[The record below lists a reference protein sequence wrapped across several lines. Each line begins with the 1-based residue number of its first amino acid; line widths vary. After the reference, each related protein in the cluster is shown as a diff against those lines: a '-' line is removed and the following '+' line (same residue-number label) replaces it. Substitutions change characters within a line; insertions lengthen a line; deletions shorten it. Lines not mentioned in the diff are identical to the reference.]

1 LTDDPV
7 GNAAQRLAAVGVE
20 SARLDARLLWEFAQR
35 SDPPLEGGLARF
47 ERFVSRRLAREPLA
61 YIVGRK
67 EFWSIDFAVGPGVLV
82 PRPDSETLI
91 ESVCETFA
99 DKSAALSVLD
109 LGTGSGC
116 LLIAALNEYP
126 TARGVGVDISPDAL
140 DWARRNVATHGLE
153 DRVVLIESGW
163 LEQASPGFDV
173 VLCNPPYIPTNEI
186 GSLAPE
192 VRLFE
197 PRAAL
202 DGGSDGCDAY
212 RALAAR
218 IGNLLAPGG
227 RAFVEI
233 GQGQETP
240 VRHIFEAGG
249 LVIVDATNDLAG
261 ISRCLTVARTP

>member
-1 LTDDPV
+1 LIDDPV
-7 GNAAQRLAAVGVE
+7 GSAAQRLAAAGVE

-35 SDPPLEGGLARF
+35 SDPPVEGGLVRF

-61 YIVGRK
+61 YILGRR

-91 ESVCETFA
+91 ASVCQSFA
-99 DKSAALSVLD
+99 DKAAALAVLD

-116 LLIAALNEYP
+116 LLIAALKEYP
-126 TARGVGVDISPDAL
+126 NARGVGVDISPDAL

-163 LEQASPGFDV
+163 LEQASPGFGV
-173 VLCNPPYIPTNEI
+173 VLCNPPYIPTGDI
-186 GSLAPE
+186 DSLAPE

-212 RALAAR
+212 RSLAAR
-218 IGNLLAPGG
+218 IGNLLSPVG
-227 RAFVEI
+227 RAFIEI

-249 LVIVDATNDLAG
+249 LGIVGVTSDLAG
-261 ISRCLTVARTP
+261 IPRCLIVAGTP

>member
-1 LTDDPV
+1 MNLF
-7 GNAAQRLAAVGVE
+7 E
-20 SARLDARLLWEFAQR
+20 SLL
-35 SDPPLEGGLARF
+35 
-47 ERFVSRRLAREPLA
+47 SRRLAREPLA
-61 YIVGRK
+61 YILGRK

-82 PRPDSETLI
+82 PRPDTETLI
-91 ESVCETFA
+91 ESVRQSFA
-99 DKSAALSVLD
+99 DKSAALCVLD

-116 LLIAALNEYP
+116 LLIAALKEYP
-126 TARGVGVDISPDAL
+126 TARGIGVDISPDAL
-140 DWARRNVATHGLE
+140 DWAQRNVATHGLE

-173 VLCNPPYIPTNEI
+173 VLCNPPYIPTDDI

-212 RALAAR
+212 RVLADR

-233 GQGQETP
+233 GQGQETAA
-240 VRHIFEAGG
+240 RNILEAGG
-249 LVIVDATNDLAG
+249 LVIVGVTSDLAG
-261 ISRCLTVARTP
+261 ISRCLIVAGTP